1 MRSIPSIALLIE
13 LSNAYARGL
22 LRGVSAYVRE
32 HEPWTVFL
40 PEYERGHE
48 PPGWFRR
55 WKGNGVIA
63 RIENERIARAVTA
76 LKVPVVDVSAAREV
90 PEVPWVETDDAAISR
105 LAFDHLRE
113 RGFTRL
119 AFCGDPQFNWSNWR
133 CDHFCRYAQ
142 EAGHEF
148 FVHRSPSANGATVSW
163 SREMQQLG
171 KWVRSLP
178 KPIGIMACY
187 DLKARQI
194 LDACRS
200 EGIAVPE
207 QIAVIGVDDD
217 ELVCDL
223 CQPRLS
229 SIIPDAHRAGYVAA
243 QLLNDLISGRK
254 LEPTAH
260 LIPPLGMRIRQ
271 SSDIFAIEDKT
282 VALALQFIRRH
293 ASDGITVADVASAV
307 EMSRKALDSRFV
319 AVLGRTPHAEI
330 ERFRIDRVKQL
341 LLETNLPLQSVADR
355 AGFSYVEYMSVA
367 FKRVIGI
374 PPGEFR
380 ECQGIVP
387 TNVG

>member
-1 MRSIPSIALLIE
+1 MRRIPSIALLIE
-13 LSNAYARGL
+13 SSNSYARGL
-22 LRGVSAYVRE
+22 LRGISAYVRE

-55 WKGNGVIA
+55 WKGDGIIA
-63 RIENERIARAVTA
+63 RIENERIARAVKA

-90 PEVPWVETDDAAISR
+90 PEVPWVETDDAAITR
-105 LAFDHLRE
+105 IAFDHLRE
-113 RGFTRL
+113 RGFSRL

-133 CDHFCRYAQ
+133 CEHFCRHAQ
-142 EAGHEF
+142 EGGFEH
-148 FVHRSPSANGATVSW
+148 FVYRSPSTDGAAVPWT
-163 SREMQQLG
+163 REMLQLG

-229 SIIPDAHRAGYVAA
+229 SITPDAHRAGYVAA
-243 QLLNDLISGRK
+243 ELLNDLISGRK
-254 LEPTAH
+254 LEPAAH
-260 LIPPLGMRIRQ
+260 LIPPLGVKIRQ
-271 SSDIFAIEDKT
+271 SSDIFAIEDKA

-293 ASDGITVADVASAV
+293 ASEGITVSDVARAI
-307 EMSRKALDSRFV
+307 EMSRKALDCRFL

-341 LLETNLPLQSVADR
+341 LLETTLPLQAVADR

-367 FKRVIGI
+367 FKRVVGI

-380 ECQGIVP
+380 QCQGITP
-387 TNVG
+387 VG